1 MKIIIKLLV
10 ITQFLF
16 LSINAHALMARTVVI
31 AATYESYFACAAAQE
46 NIEFDKIY
54 LLMRDNRNEVNG
66 EGDQIPLSLNPRFD
80 TDLLKHYRIVQEIK
94 MSGKQLDCNIFASVV
109 YDSLKEELD
118 ANDMSEYV
126 PMSKKNADKIL
137 SLLK

>member
-94 MSGKQLDCNIFASVV
+94 MSGKN
-109 YDSLKEELD
+109 
-118 ANDMSEYV
+118 
-126 PMSKKNADKIL
+126 
-137 SLLK
+137 